1 MRTILFLL
9 GALCGILL
17 MGYLQEPCEKGNYL
31 QLSDEAVLTLE
42 TVRNDTFIQC
52 YILSPTERERT
63 KRAKE
68 MFNKKFPK

>member
-1 MRTILFLL
+1 
-9 GALCGILL
+9 
-17 MGYLQEPCEKGNYL
+17 MGYLQEPCESGNYL

-42 TVRNDTFIQC
+42 TVRNNEWLQL

-68 MFNKKFPK
+68 MFEKKFPKNLQVK